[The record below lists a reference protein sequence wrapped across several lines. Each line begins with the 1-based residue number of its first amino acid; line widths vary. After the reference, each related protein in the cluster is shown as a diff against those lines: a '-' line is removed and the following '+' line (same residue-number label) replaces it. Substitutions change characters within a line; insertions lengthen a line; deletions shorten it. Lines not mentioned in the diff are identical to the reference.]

1 MKKKK
6 KPKNDKQSA
15 VLVSALA
22 LLTAIVNL
30 LAALIELFNR

>member
-1 MKKKK
+1 MSKKK

-15 VLVSALA
+15 VIVSTLA